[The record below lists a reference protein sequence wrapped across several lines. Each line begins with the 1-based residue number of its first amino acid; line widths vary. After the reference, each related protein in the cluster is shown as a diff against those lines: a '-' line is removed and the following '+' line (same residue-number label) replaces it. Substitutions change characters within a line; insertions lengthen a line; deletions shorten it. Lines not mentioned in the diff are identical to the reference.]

1 MSEIITVRVDKA
13 LKEKIRL
20 YKINVSETVRLALE
34 DEVSRIENA
43 ELTEAI
49 NQMKL
54 VLNKIPE
61 AEIVTAVHDSRDQR

>member
-61 AEIVTAVHDSRDQR
+61 AEIVTAIHDSSDPR

>member
-1 MSEIITVRVDKA
+1 MSEIITVRVEKT
-13 LKEKIRL
+13 LKDKIRQ

-43 ELTEAI
+43 ELTDAI

-61 AEIVTAVHDSRDQR
+61 AEIVTAIHDTRDQR

>member
-13 LKEKIRL
+13 LKEKIRQ

-34 DEVSRIENA
+34 DEVNRVENA

-61 AEIVTAVHDSRDQR
+61 AEIVTTMHDSRDQR

>member
-1 MSEIITVRVDKA
+1 MSEIITVRVEKS
-13 LKEKIRL
+13 LKEKIRQ

-34 DEVSRIENA
+34 DEVNRIENA
-43 ELTEAI
+43 ELTDAI

-61 AEIVTAVHDSRDQR
+61 AEIITTIHDSRDQR

>member
-1 MSEIITVRVDKA
+1 MSEIITVRVEKS
-13 LKEKIRL
+13 LKEKIRQ

-43 ELTEAI
+43 ELTDAI

-61 AEIVTAVHDSRDQR
+61 AEIVTAVRDSRDLR

>member
-1 MSEIITVRVDKA
+1 MSEIITVRVEKS
-13 LKEKIRL
+13 LKEKIRQ

-43 ELTEAI
+43 ELTDAI
-49 NQMKL
+49 NQMKM

-61 AEIVTAVHDSRDQR
+61 AEIVTAVRDSRDLR

>member
-13 LKEKIRL
+13 LKEKIRQ

-34 DEVSRIENA
+34 DQVSRIENA
-43 ELTEAI
+43 ELTDAI

-61 AEIVTAVHDSRDQR
+61 AEIVTTIHHSRDQR